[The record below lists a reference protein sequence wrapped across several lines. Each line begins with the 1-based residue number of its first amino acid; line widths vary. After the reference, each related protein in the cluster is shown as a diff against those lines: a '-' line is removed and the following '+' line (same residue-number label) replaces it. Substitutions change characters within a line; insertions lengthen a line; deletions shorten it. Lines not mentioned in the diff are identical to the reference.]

1 MITNREGDYNVS
13 QGDRILGR
21 KKDSTNNISP
31 AYKIPIA
38 SNNNIPT
45 KQPHMINLTDVTLKS
60 TIICLLLLSLVM
72 VGVYKMIEQ
81 VYEISH
87 PELVMNKRL
96 T

>member
-1 MITNREGDYNVS
+1 MITYRDGDRNDS

-21 KKDSTNNISP
+21 KKDGPNIISP
-31 AYKIPIA
+31 AYKISIA

-45 KQPHMINLTDVTLKS
+45 KQPYMINLTDVTLKS

-87 PELVMNKRL
+87 P
-96 T
+96 